1 MRVRELTEAVVNKP
15 KIEIVPDAQD
25 LARRSLELFI
35 DSARKAIAAK
45 GSFRVAISGG
55 QTPRRFFELLGE
67 SAGAKTLAW
76 DKIYLFWVDERYV
89 APDSEQSNFKLAA
102 DTFLGKVPIPQDNV
116 YRIFTEY
123 KDINL
128 AAKEYEKI
136 IRVVFNLKQNEVPQ
150 FDIAFLGLGTDG
162 HIASLFPASSAIF
175 ETQHLAAAIED
186 AKLARITLTSPVLCA
201 AARIVI
207 LVSGE
212 EKAGILKQ
220 VLTTE
225 PDVKKYPVHL
235 LWPVLDKVTW
245 LTDAAAAKLLRS

>member
-1 MRVRELTEAVVNKP
+1 MVNKP
-15 KIEIVPDAQD
+15 KIEIVPDAQN
-25 LARRSLELFI
+25 LARRSLELFLE
-35 DSARKAIAAK
+35 SAQKAISAK
-45 GSFRVAISGG
+45 DSFRVAISGG
-55 QTPRRFFELLGE
+55 NTPRRFFELLGE
-67 SAGAKTLAW
+67 SAEAKTLAW

-102 DTFLGKVPIPQDNV
+102 DTFLSRVPIARDNV
-116 YRIFTEY
+116 FRIFTEY
-123 KDINL
+123 KNINL

-136 IRVVFNLKQNEVPQ
+136 IRVVFNLKQDQIPQ
-150 FDIAFLGLGTDG
+150 FDIVFLGLGTDG
-162 HIASLFPASSAIF
+162 HVASLFPASSVIF
-175 ETQHLAAAIED
+175 ETQHLVSAVEN
-186 AKLARITLTSPVLCA
+186 AKPARITLTSPVLCA

-245 LTDAAAAKLLRS
+245 LTDVAAAKLLRI